1 MSTDQNQLGRLKKVT
16 VREVWANEARD
27 FTPWLAKADNINLLG
42 KTIGLHLEV
51 EAQEQSVGPYRADI
65 LCRNL
70 NDATWV
76 LVENQLERTDHN
88 HLGQL
93 LTYAAGLDAVTIVW
107 VAESFTEE
115 HRAAL
120 DWLNEKTPE
129 DINFF
134 GLEIELWRIGNSQI
148 APKFNLACRPNEW
161 TSNVSMARKSNPGL
175 ADFCMEYW
183 LEVYKLLEPSGIL
196 QPGSTP
202 FRRQDNIYPVG
213 WKNFWLKSYFSVAY
227 KQIGLWVQCRGPE
240 GGRNYGILLEAKE
253 DIEAKFGEEMEWK
266 QEESANRGFFSKIYD
281 GHDPNDRDDWPNQ
294 HQLLAGKIKDLYT
307 IVDPL
312 IRPLD
317 NPATA
322 EGPEREPGV

>member
-42 KTIGLHLEV
+42 ETIGLHLEV

-107 VAESFTEE
+107 IAERFTEE

-134 GLEIELWRIGNSQI
+134 GLEIELWRIGDSQI

-183 LEVYKLLEPSGIL
+183 LEVYKILEPSGIL
-196 QPGSTP
+196 QPGPTP

-213 WKNFWLKSYFSVAY
+213 WKNFWLKSYFSTFS

-240 GGRNYGILLEAKE
+240 GGRNYEILLEARE

-266 QEESANRGFFSKIYD
+266 QEESANRGFFIKIYD

-317 NPATA
+317 NPETT
-322 EGPEREPGV
+322 EGPEQEPGV